1 MCEFVDYVAH
11 THTHTR
17 THTHAHAHR
26 IRTDH
31 NEDNTLGMLREWA
44 EGAGPLYRSVDLGHE
59 EQWLFADRN
68 PLAMTDE
75 RYVHISQLRQQGL
88 EEARKQKA
96 HYLLVSK

>member
-11 THTHTR
+11 